1 MVPGSHKA
9 ELPFDWKKPEHHGI
23 ADRFG
28 VPWPA
33 EADEPDS
40 GVWESYGCPAGS
52 IVVFS
57 EAVRHTGAKWTL
69 QSHARNAILL
79 ADNHSTTV
87 FHEPKECM
95 NAAVVAALSPRAAST
110 SGREPLEWRSG
121 DQCPRIVFFSN
132 IERFTS
138 LGTCQ
143 RLRSGLSL
151 GLVIAL
157 PIELLLIPLDD
168 FLRRECS

>member
-121 DQCPRIVFFSN
+121 DQCPRIYFFLKHRKVHVIRHLSTVEVGLVSWARN
-132 IERFTS
+132 SPSDRTPVDS
-138 LGTCQ
+138 LG
-143 RLRSGLSL
+143 
-151 GLVIAL
+151 
-157 PIELLLIPLDD
+157 
-168 FLRRECS
+168 

>member
-1 MVPGSHKA
+1 MGERAMISTTNTTDA
-9 ELPFDWKKPEHHGI
+9 TDATDNTTDNTDNTTGTTI
-23 ADRFG
+23 TTTDATD
-28 VPWPA
+28 A
-33 EADEPDS
+33 TDAT
-40 GVWESYGCPAGS
+40 
-52 IVVFS
+52 VVFS